1 MFILIIESDWAK
13 MKVIIIWLNS
23 MVKFNFSRKEE
34 NFLITFKCLV
44 WREKD
49 FRKTRSTILGKA
61 GVRKIIST

>member
-1 MFILIIESDWAK
+1 MFILIIESDWTK
-13 MKVIIIWLNS
+13 TKVIIIWLNS

-49 FRKTRSTILGKA
+49 FRKTQSTILGKA